1 MVDNIPPEYRTEE
14 AIRNQFSKFGPLE
27 HVELVDNFALIK
39 YSTVE
44 EAKRCLS
51 SPDVIFNNRFVKVY
65 YQPPQLTKKLESEL
79 TEKEESE
86 RLAKLKL
93 MEKIT
98 ARRKEEV
105 QVLMAKKESLLE
117 RIRTEENISTDE
129 KVKLQDEL
137 SILIGSIEIKQK
149 QILAAAKVDSQ
160 AKESKQFFKLII
172 EKISEEKYQNYKK
185 DIENLDG
192 FESLIKEGE
201 GCVLSFRDQTSA
213 EQVRFFN

>member
-44 EAKRCLS
+44 EAKRCFS

-65 YQPPQLTKKLESEL
+65 YQPLQLTQKLESEL
-79 TEKEESE
+79 TENAESE

-105 QVLMAKKESLLE
+105 QELMAKKEILLE
-117 RIRTEENISTDE
+117 RIHHEENISTDE
-129 KVKLQDEL
+129 KFKLQDEL
-137 SILIGSIEIKQK
+137 STLIDSIEIKQK
-149 QILAAAKVDSQ
+149 QILAAAKVESQ
-160 AKESKQFFKLII
+160 AKDSNNFSK
-172 EKISEEKYQNYKK
+172 
-185 DIENLDG
+185 
-192 FESLIKEGE
+192 
-201 GCVLSFRDQTSA
+201 
-213 EQVRFFN
+213 